1 MQVVFIIHEIN
12 RNCTVTDVSN
22 LCTAVI
28 EGDQN
33 KHKLK
38 KTTGIS
44 HSFDPSLLLV
54 LGTLSLFT
62 LLPIHNK
69 VHNLPKFKLWVPSL
83 DSFLYLSMVSRDN
96 VTVSTIGTISISIE
110 FKEQKKLKIKFHLI

>member
-38 KTTGIS
+38 KMKGVS
-44 HSFDPSLLLV
+44 QNFDPYAFV
-54 LGTLSLFT
+54 GFGKTELFT

-69 VHNLPKFKLWVPSL
+69 VHNVP
-83 DSFLYLSMVSRDN
+83 
-96 VTVSTIGTISISIE
+96 
-110 FKEQKKLKIKFHLI
+110 